1 MLPRI
6 TIRVFPPPSRSF
18 LQKAFWGGLLA
29 LGFLLLVVGV
39 WPQLGKPFQGKTL
52 VVYVGSA
59 SKPPIEEASRVFTRL
74 TGAKVELHIGSSGKM
89 LSELKLARRGDL
101 YFPGS
106 SDFME
111 MAKRQRLV
119 RPGTERRIVYLIPAI
134 NVPVSNPAKIRR
146 LEDLVRPGVRVGIA
160 RPDTV
165 CVGLYAAEIL
175 DKEGLTHKVKRN
187 IVTYAESC
195 EKTAQ
200 IVSLGLVDA
209 VIGWDVFE
217 KWDPRHIKTLYLRPE
232 QVSRIGYLPIA
243 ITTFSRQPELAQAF
257 IAFISGPRGK
267 AIFKRWGYL
276 TSLSEARKF
285 CLSNTPVGG
294 EGKLSKGWQ

>member
-1 MLPRI
+1 MGISSLCSSLRKI
-6 TIRVFPPPSRSF
+6 S
-18 LQKAFWGGLLA
+18 WGGILA
-29 LGFLLLVVGV
+29 FSLLLLVLVA
-39 WPQLGKPFQGKTL
+39 WSKPGKPFQGKIL
-52 VVYVGSA
+52 EVYVGSA
-59 SKPPIEEASRVFTRL
+59 SKPPAEEASRVFEQL
-74 TGAKVELHIGSSGKM
+74 TGAKVVLHIGSSGKM
-89 LSELKLARRGDL
+89 LSELKLVRRGDL

-111 MAKRQRLV
+111 RAKRQRLV
-119 RPGTERRIVYLIPAI
+119 RPETERRVVYLIPAI

-146 LEDLVRPGVRVGIA
+146 LEDLARPGVRVGIA

-175 DKEGLTHKVKRN
+175 DKEGLTPRIKPN

-209 VIGWDVFE
+209 VIGWEVFE
-217 KWDPRHIKTLYLRPE
+217 KWDPRHIKTIYLQPK
-232 QVSRIGYLPIA
+232 QVSRIGYIPIA
-243 ITTFSRQPELAQAF
+243 VTTFSRQPELAQAF
-257 IAFISGPRGK
+257 IAFLTGPKGK

-285 CLSNTPVGG
+285 CLPNTPVGG
-294 EGKLSKGWQ
+294 EWKLSRNWQ